1 MSDLIT
7 VTDPSTLETLGEVPV
22 STTAEVEAA
31 VGAADAALEGWAGDR
46 VRRLAL
52 LRAWAEEV
60 RRDQDALAAAL
71 VAQTGKPV
79 VEARREVASCAA
91 TLDFYAG
98 LGRYVGG
105 RAGTLT
111 DGSEAH
117 LVREPIGVTAFITP
131 YNYPATL
138 LIRDLAPA
146 IAAGVTAVV
155 KPAPQTTLVT
165 RQLVE
170 LGYRAGV
177 PRDAVSI
184 VVGGG
189 EVGEALVG
197 HDTVRA
203 VAFTGSTGVGR
214 AIGRLAADGVKQ
226 TLLELGG
233 KSASVVFADADLET
247 ALSTSLKAGV
257 VTAGQMCMACTRIL
271 VQAPRY
277 DEAVVR
283 LTELAADLTV
293 GDPRKETTTLG
304 PLISRTQFDKVRHY
318 LDVAA
323 TDGTI
328 VTGGEAVHPDGL
340 PGHFLTP
347 ALVTGLP
354 VDSAVVQE
362 DIFGPV
368 ISVESFDTVEDG
380 VALANATPFGLAAAV
395 WTSDIDTAWQ
405 ASRRIRAGSVWVNG
419 YNRNAPEIPSG
430 GHKLSG
436 LGRTRGVEGIEQ
448 FTELKNIHFSTG
460 GRAGTQA

>member
-7 VTDPSTLETLGEVPV
+7 VTDPSTLETIGEVQV
-22 STTAEVEAA
+22 SITAEVESA
-31 VGAADAALEGWAGDR
+31 VAAADAALPGWAADR
-46 VRRLAL
+46 LTRLAL
-52 LRAWAEEV
+52 LRVWAEEV
-60 RRDQDALAAAL
+60 RRDHDALVAAL

-79 VEARREVASCAA
+79 VEARREAASCAA

-98 LGRYVGG
+98 LGRYLGG

-111 DGSEAH
+111 DGGEAH
-117 LVREPIGVTAFITP
+117 LVREPIGVTAFVTP

-146 IAAGVTAVV
+146 LAAGVTAVV

-170 LGYRAGV
+170 LGYRAGI
-177 PRDAVSI
+177 PREAVSV
-184 VVGGG
+184 VVGGS

-203 VAFTGSTGVGR
+203 VAFTGSTAVGR

-233 KSASVVFADADLET
+233 KSPSVVFADADVDK

-257 VTAGQMCMACTRIL
+257 VNAGQMCMACTRIL

-277 DEAVVR
+277 EEALAR
-283 LTELAADLTV
+283 LTELAGGLVV
-293 GDPRKETTTLG
+293 GDPRKETTDLG
-304 PLISRTQFDKVRHY
+304 PLVSRAQLDKVRRY
-318 LDVAA
+318 LDIAA

-328 VTGGEAVHPDGL
+328 VTGGEPVAPDGL

-354 VDSAVVQE
+354 VSSPVVQD

-368 ISVESFDTVEDG
+368 ISVEPFDSEEEG
-380 VALANATPFGLAAAV
+380 IALANATPFGLAASV
-395 WTSDIDTAWQ
+395 WTSNVDTAWR
-405 ASRRIRAGSVWVNG
+405 AGRGIRAGAVWVNG
-419 YNRNAPEIPSG
+419 YNRNALEIPSG
-430 GHKLSG
+430 GAKLSG

-448 FTELKNIHFSTG
+448 FTELKNIHFSVG
-460 GRAGTQA
+460 G